1 MSETTPC
8 FFVPAPQRASVPF
21 DPPDPFCRCPEIA
34 CQQAL
39 PSIRAVLSRTPI
51 RRSTP
56 GASRSCT
63 PRRRHS
69 IPNTPDPTLH
79 TRRSRPGAP
88 DPAHPDPVFSTA
100 DTLRPSI
107 SLLSRM
113 VIKPPPHPDRS
124 ACPSIAVHN
133 RNALQPAVR
142 TRSQKN
148 RSRHIVRCLYPAHTD
163 QALHTRHI
171 PIGYIAPGTSR
182 SVAASPF
189 ARTA

>member
-100 DTLRPSI
+100 DPRRPSI
-107 SLLSRM
+107 SLLSRI
-113 VIKPPPHPDRS
+113 VIKPPPHPDRL
-124 ACPSIAVHN
+124 AYPSIA
-133 RNALQPAVR
+133 RPLPPIPFSPAAR
-142 TRSQKN
+142 TRSQKAHPLSGALPGAS
-148 RSRHIVRCLYPAHTD
+148 RSDSPHSAHTYRI
-163 QALHTRHI
+163 H
-171 PIGYIAPGTSR
+171 APATSR